1 MEKGERQDGT
11 QRGKSGQGVRPV
23 SAVEAAAAA
32 ATEAAN
38 ADARARV
45 AAKEFEDAKRA
56 KQAVLGE
63 AVRHTLKRTRD
74 LHQAL
79 LARMK
84 VDDAFLTVVLKLNMS
99 EEDSESLLES
109 LCHACLDQTE
119 DALLGCERGNLVEEN
134 QRLQNQLVACNL
146 AAMKDVSNAKCCA
159 MEVTPDM
166 FLNERQFFEP
176 ILYLDHDVRELVYRI
191 VVEKVSQLQEETAP
205 SRMVQQIIEAMTR
218 SKSAPQEPVSEKSDE
233 QRYAAQI
240 QALNKKMRLVELRA
254 EEAES
259 RAREADKKLR
269 DLESR
274 ALEAE
279 TLCLEL
285 ERRAVRAEE
294 ERDRAMDQLLT
305 EIPKLEG
312 QIAQANAKIAE
323 LEEEIRRLQEEL
335 VDTKGKL
342 EIAEAKGQEFE
353 AKWND
358 AERRCEEAEAII
370 VELREVEAQLR
381 TTVKRQEEQVAKLE
395 EKLQAEIKE
404 KVMHR
409 RAAAQSGTR
418 ILELE
423 GEVVQLRQ
431 NVATQEEE
439 IEDLKRQLIPPEA
452 SDRNTQ
458 TTMTSSDLDSIV
470 AENAELKV
478 MLEELRM
485 KVKELMDKCKD
496 EEMDEEMANLIQQ
509 VGLGPLV
516 NAMGVFERLWLDA
529 QERCVRLEELQRSYQ
544 TKMREAQ
551 QNTLKWRLVGMEGA
565 GTSAENLSSAADIL
579 SQVGEESTL
588 FEQIS
593 RGQRGKNGTDN
604 KEQRLP
610 QLGGSPQQR
619 ASSEQGRTPRTSKRK
634 VLKEPS
640 SDPLCPIRLPGMTV
654 PAWKQSPAHSLL

>member
-1 MEKGERQDGT
+1 
-11 QRGKSGQGVRPV
+11 
-23 SAVEAAAAA
+23 
-32 ATEAAN
+32 
-38 ADARARV
+38 
-45 AAKEFEDAKRA
+45 
-56 KQAVLGE
+56 
-63 AVRHTLKRTRD
+63 
-74 LHQAL
+74 
-79 LARMK
+79 
-84 VDDAFLTVVLKLNMS
+84 
-99 EEDSESLLES
+99 
-109 LCHACLDQTE
+109 
-119 DALLGCERGNLVEEN
+119 
-134 QRLQNQLVACNL
+134 
-146 AAMKDVSNAKCCA
+146 

-176 ILYLDHDVRELVYRI
+176 ILYLDHDIRELVYRI

-218 SKSAPQEPVSEKSDE
+218 SKSAPQEPVTEKSDE

-274 ALEAE
+274 ASEAE

-305 EIPKLEG
+305 EIPKLE
-312 QIAQANAKIAE
+312 
-323 LEEEIRRLQEEL
+323 
-335 VDTKGKL
+335 
-342 EIAEAKGQEFE
+342 
-353 AKWND
+353 
-358 AERRCEEAEAII
+358 
-370 VELREVEAQLR
+370 
-381 TTVKRQEEQVAKLE
+381 

-423 GEVVQLRQ
+423 GEVAQLRQ
-431 NVATQEEE
+431 KVAIQEEE

-565 GTSAENLSSAADIL
+565 GTSADNLS
-579 SQVGEESTL
+579 
-588 FEQIS
+588 
-593 RGQRGKNGTDN
+593 
-604 KEQRLP
+604 
-610 QLGGSPQQR
+610 
-619 ASSEQGRTPRTSKRK
+619 
-634 VLKEPS
+634 
-640 SDPLCPIRLPGMTV
+640 
-654 PAWKQSPAHSLL
+654 